1 MRDAQSP
8 LIGVP
13 CFSAELASTHRPIYG
28 ANQAYI
34 HALITA
40 GATPLL
46 IPPGLGASDLE
57 AVCARLDGLLLTGG
71 ADIDPARYGEARL
84 PECGELEPDRDELEL
99 AITGMALSRDL
110 PTLGICRGMQALNVA
125 MGGTL
130 YQDIAT
136 QLPEAAPH
144 AHTAPPRDYRAHS
157 VIVERDSH
165 LNEILGAAELQ
176 VNSLHHQAVK
186 QPGAGAR
193 IVAWSSDGVAEAM
206 ELPDKRFAVA
216 VQYHPEE
223 LVQTDALSRRLFA
236 AFVQACRER

>member
-1 MRDAQSP
+1 MRDAQAP

-13 CFSAELASTHRPIYG
+13 CFSAELTGTLRPIYG

-34 HALITA
+34 QALIVA

-46 IPPGLGASDLE
+46 IPPGLDTPALE
-57 AVCARLDGLLLTGG
+57 AICARLDGLLLTGG
-71 ADIDPARYGEARL
+71 ADIDPARYGEERL
-84 PECGELEPDRDELEL
+84 PECGELEPERDELEL
-99 AITGMALSRDL
+99 SLTNMALARDL
-110 PTLGICRGMQALNVA
+110 PTLGICRGMQTLNVA
-125 MGGTL
+125 IGGTL

-144 AHTAPPRDYRAHS
+144 AHITTPRDYRAHS
-157 VIVERDSH
+157 VAVEGDSR
-165 LNEILGAAELQ
+165 LGAILGASEIQ

-193 IVAWSSDGVAEAM
+193 IVAWSNDGIAEAM
-206 ELPDKRFAVA
+206 ELSGKRFAVA

-223 LVQTDALSRRLFA
+223 LVETDALSRRLFA
-236 AFVQACRER
+236 AFTQACRER